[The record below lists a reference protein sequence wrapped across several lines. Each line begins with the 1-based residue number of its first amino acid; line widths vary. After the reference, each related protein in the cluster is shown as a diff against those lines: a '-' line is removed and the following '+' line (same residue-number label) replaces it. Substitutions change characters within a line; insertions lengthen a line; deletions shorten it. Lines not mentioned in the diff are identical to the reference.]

1 VTEDITGGVT
11 LSSGERAFAGLLEAC
26 HLQVPHLIADLVAE
40 HAAPL
45 GVLRCVI
52 YLTDL
57 RQEVLTPLLGTASE
71 GREPLGID
79 GTLAGLAYRVCKVFD
94 TKDEDGRTQVWL
106 PLLDGAERLGVM
118 ELLVPELDETTAARC
133 RMLASLTALIIIAKR
148 AYSDTYAVARR
159 REPVQ
164 LAAEI
169 EWAFMPPLTFAT
181 DQVVI
186 SGLLEPAYE
195 VGGDAFDYTLLD
207 DTLHASM
214 FDAVGHDLQSGL
226 TSTIAMAACRNSRR
240 AGMDLPDMVDT
251 IDRTLA
257 ERFNDR
263 FATAILLH
271 LHLPTG
277 LFRWINCGHP
287 PPLLIRDGRVV
298 KILDSGP
305 IRRPPLGLGPVFDF
319 QGPGP
324 EFHEQLQPG
333 DRVLLYTDGIVE
345 ARSPD
350 GTFFGIERLT
360 DFILRHTAENMPT
373 PEALRRLMRG
383 ILEHHDDRL
392 SDDATILLIE
402 WAPPDAGRSL
412 LP

>member
-1 VTEDITGGVT
+1 VTEDIAGGVT

-26 HLQVPHLIADLVAE
+26 HLQVPHLIADTVAE

-52 YLTDL
+52 YLADL
-57 RQEVLTPLLGTASE
+57 RQEVLSPLPGVHSE

-118 ELLVPELDETTAARC
+118 DLLVPELDEATSARC
-133 RMLASLTALIIIAKR
+133 RMLATLTTLIIISKR
-148 AYSDTYAVARR
+148 AYSDTFAATRR
-159 REPVQ
+159 LEPVE
-164 LAAEI
+164 LAAEM

-181 DQVVI
+181 EQVVV

-195 VGGDAFDYTLLD
+195 VGGDAFDYALLD

-226 TSTIAMAACRNSRR
+226 TSSVAMAACRNSRR
-240 AGMDLPDMVDT
+240 AGQNLQDMT
-251 IDRTLA
+251 EMIDRTLA

-277 LFRWINCGHP
+277 VLRWINCGHP

-298 KILDSGP
+298 KILESGLP
-305 IRRPPLGLGPVFDF
+305 RRPPLGLGPVFDF

-324 EFHEQLQPG
+324 ENHEQLQPG
-333 DRVLLYTDGIVE
+333 DRLLLYTDGIVE
-345 ARSPD
+345 ARAPD
-350 GTFFGIERLT
+350 GTFFGIDRLT
-360 DFILRHTAENMPT
+360 DFILRHTAENMPI

-383 ILEHHDDRL
+383 ILEHHNDRL
-392 SDDATILLIE
+392 TDDATILLIQ
-402 WAPPDAGRSL
+402 WAPLEAGRSL